1 MRYRPFFEHDF
12 APLQALDLEQ
22 LRLEHPNFDS
32 LEERERQGRV
42 RTSLPALKFYERS
55 EHSFVAEDGDELHGL
70 QGAIFAQS
78 VWQGDRPTVL
88 ISRLWVRQDT
98 LEVARGLLRACAK
111 STYDAAVYEL
121 HGLFPKKWLEL
132 GALEEFK
139 TQGLYGVRLMGI
151 RSSSGPGVPLL
162 EF

>member
-1 MRYRPFFEHDF
+1 MMYRPFFEQDF
-12 APLQALDLEQ
+12 VALQALDLEQ
-22 LRLEHPNFDS
+22 LRLEYPNFDS
-32 LEERERQGRV
+32 IEEREQQGRI

-55 EHSFVAEDGDELHGL
+55 EHSFVAEDDDTLH
-70 QGAIFAQS
+70 GAIFAQS

-98 LEVARGLLRACAK
+98 LEVARGLLKACAK

-121 HGLFPKKWLEL
+121 HGLFLRKWFEL
-132 GALEEFK
+132 GTLEEFK
-139 TQGLYGVRLMGI
+139 TEGLYGVRLMGT

>member
-1 MRYRPFFEHDF
+1 MMYRPFFESDF
-12 APLQALDLEQ
+12 DALQALDLEQ
-22 LRLEHPNFDS
+22 LRLEHPDFDS
-32 LEERERQGRV
+32 LEEREQQGRI

-55 EHSFVAEDGDELHGL
+55 EHSFVAEQDGALH
-70 QGAIFAQS
+70 GAIFAQS

-88 ISRLWVRQDT
+88 ISRLWVREDN

-139 TQGLYGVRLMGI
+139 TEGLYGVRLMGT
-151 RSSSGPGVPLL
+151 RSSSGPGISLL